1 MKKVYANEEL
11 GIKKNVD
18 FDPPKAPLTITLDC
32 GAYDQQEQST
42 GTPPSDVDKKLG
54 F

>member
-1 MKKVYANEEL
+1 MYTQKVYDNQAL

-18 FDPPKAPLTITLDC
+18 FDPPKSGPGITLDC
-32 GAYDQQEQST
+32 GQYNQQT
-42 GTPPSDVDKKLG
+42 KGTNEVDKKLE

>member
-1 MKKVYANEEL
+1 MQKVYANPEL

-32 GAYDQQEQST
+32 SAYDQQAQGNPTET
-42 GTPPSDVDKKLG
+42 DKKLG

>member
-1 MKKVYANEEL
+1 MPIRTL

-32 GAYDQQEQST
+32 GAYEQQEQ
-42 GTPPSDVDKKLG
+42 GTSEVDKKLG

>member
-1 MKKVYANEEL
+1 MKKVYANPEL

-18 FDPPKAPLTITLDC
+18 FDPPKAPLTITIDC
-32 GAYDQQEQST
+32 GAYDQQAQ
-42 GTPPSDVDKKLG
+42 GQNPASDVDKKLG